1 MHGISQ
7 FMTSMSRMSREV
19 RAAKNKRV
27 NAFDCMRAKHFTR
40 NFSQEEAAF
49 ATLLANRD
57 GYKRVLFPGAIP
69 TLTQSGL
76 LAVLLERQ
84 RYKAIQLA
92 WRHARRE
99 KMRVALLNTL
109 ARLLYVRRA
118 RTLADG
124 SAKPFIGT
132 IPRHT

>member
-1 MHGISQ
+1 MK
-7 FMTSMSRMSREV
+7 T
-19 RAAKNKRV
+19 A
-27 NAFDCMRAKHFTR
+27 R
-40 NFSQEEAAF
+40 NLSQEAAAF
-49 ATLLANRD
+49 GTLVANYN
-57 GYKRVLFPGAIP
+57 GYKRVLSPGAIP

-76 LAVLLERQ
+76 LALLLERQ
-84 RYKAIQLA
+84 HYKAVQSV
-92 WRHARRE
+92 WRRARRE
-99 KMRVALLNTL
+99 KRRAGLWNTL